1 MSIHRRSH
9 EDDEADGDQS
19 PPPTGEVE
27 GVGQRLNKRK
37 LPSQDS
43 GPLKMHPSSKA
54 DLVAYCE
61 AKGLS
66 VRFERLSTCRR
77 GNHEVYT
84 ESVKVNDRWYA
95 EERSTSARKAQA
107 AACQS
112 IIQSGVLPGFQEF
125 R

>member
-1 MSIHRRSH
+1 VKES
-9 EDDEADGDQS
+9 
-19 PPPTGEVE
+19 
-27 GVGQRLNKRK
+27 GQHLLKRK
-37 LPSQDS
+37 LQTPDP

-61 AKGLS
+61 AKGYS
-66 VRFERLSTCRR
+66 IHFERLSTVRR
-77 GNHEVYT
+77 SRQGLYT

-95 EERSTSARKAQA
+95 EERSTSVRKAQA

-112 IIQSGVLPGFQEF
+112 IIQSGVLPGIKEF